1 LGVTIAISPVVA
13 RRRRMSILVSLPRPA
28 IEARMVLDYACGFKE
43 FLRRIMDC
51 AMRNKSYAI
60 ASLVIPAKAGTQ
72 SGEQMHSFVALG
84 SRLHRNDG

>member
-1 LGVTIAISPVVA
+1 
-13 RRRRMSILVSLPRPA
+13 
-28 IEARMVLDYACGFKE
+28 MVLDYACGFKE

-72 SGEQMHSFVALG
+72 SD
-84 SRLHRNDG
+84 RHRRRGVHWVPAFAGMTSVGAGMTSVGARQEGICA